1 MKHSF
6 GSDNHSGVHPLIME
20 AIVKENNNFK
30 TAYGDDPYTQEVL
43 GRLEA
48 LLGGNCKALFVV
60 NGTGANVVSL
70 GAFTSSFHSI
80 LAPKTAHINVDECGA
95 PEKFTGCKII
105 PLASPDGKVTPE
117 EVTKSL
123 TNFGEQH
130 HSQPRILSISQP
142 TELGT
147 LYSPEEIKALA
158 DLMHSHNGYLH
169 IDGSRI
175 SNAAAALGMPV
186 KAFTAD
192 CGADV
197 LSFGGTKNGLLMGEA
212 VVVFNT
218 SDATYKNEG
227 GTSGRDFAT
236 NAHNTLRNNLLQAN
250 ILQYIRKQATQLY
263 SKNRFIA
270 AQFDAYLTDNLY
282 IKLAS
287 HSNAMAKYLEKLLKE
302 ISQVQITQKVESN
315 AVFAI
320 IPKWLTEELLKKYY
334 FYTWDEQTGEVRWM
348 CSFNTQKEN
357 IEEFVADIKGLLA
370 NRDN

>member
-6 GSDNHSGVHPLIME
+6 GSDNHSGVHPQIME

-30 TAYGDDPYTQEVL
+30 TAYGDDPYTIEVL
-43 GRLEA
+43 GKLEA

-70 GAFTSSFHSI
+70 AAFVNSYHSI
-80 LAPKTAHINVDECGA
+80 FAPKTAHINVDECGA
-95 PEKFTGCKII
+95 PEKFTGSKII
-105 PLASPDGKVTPE
+105 PLSSPDGKVTPE
-117 EVTKSL
+117 EVIKSL

-147 LYSPEEIKALA
+147 LYTPDEIKALA

-175 SNAAAALGMPV
+175 SNAAAALDMPI
-186 KAFTAD
+186 KSFTAD

-218 SDATYKNEG
+218 DK
-227 GTSGRDFAT
+227 DIDK
-236 NAHNTLRNNLLQAN
+236 RNNGFQAD
-250 ILQYIRKQATQLY
+250 ILKYIRKQATQLY

-282 IKLAS
+282 ITLAS

-302 ISQVQITQKVESN
+302 IPQVQITQKVESN

-334 FYTWDEQTGEVRWM
+334 FYIWDEQTGEVRWM

-357 IEEFVADIKGLLA
+357 IEEFVADIKSLISKI
-370 NRDN
+370 

>member
-6 GSDNHSGVHPLIME
+6 GSDNHSGVHPQIME

-30 TAYGDDPYTQEVL
+30 TAYGDDPYTIEVL
-43 GRLEA
+43 GKLEA

-70 GAFTSSFHSI
+70 AAFVNSYHSI

-95 PEKFTGCKII
+95 PEKFTGSKII
-105 PLASPDGKVTPE
+105 PLSSPDGKVTPG
-117 EVTKSL
+117 EVIKSL

-147 LYSPEEIKALA
+147 LYTPDEIKALA

-175 SNAAAALGMPV
+175 SNAAAALDMPI
-186 KAFTAD
+186 KSFTAD

-218 SDATYKNEG
+218 DKEI
-227 GTSGRDFAT
+227 DK
-236 NAHNTLRNNLLQAN
+236 RNNGFQAD
-250 ILQYIRKQATQLY
+250 ILKYIRKQATQLY

-282 IKLAS
+282 ITLAS
-287 HSNAMAKYLEKLLKE
+287 HSNAMAKHLEKLLKE
-302 ISQVQITQKVESN
+302 IPQVQITQKVESN

-334 FYTWDEQTGEVRWM
+334 FYIWDEQTGEVRWM

-357 IEEFVADIKGLLA
+357 IEEFVADIKSLIS
-370 NRDN
+370 NI

>member
-6 GSDNHSGVHPLIME
+6 GSDNHSGVHPQIMD

-30 TAYGDDPYTQEVL
+30 VAYGDDPYTCQVL
-43 GRLEA
+43 SKLEN

-70 GAFTSSFHSI
+70 AAFTSSYHSI

-95 PEKFTGCKII
+95 PEKFTGSKII
-105 PLASPDGKVTPE
+105 PLPSPDGKITPE
-117 EVTKSL
+117 EVKKAL

-147 LYSPEEIKALA
+147 LYTPAEIKELA
-158 DLMHSHNGYLH
+158 ELMHNHNGYLH

-175 SNAAAALGMPV
+175 SNAAAALELPV

-218 SDATYKNEG
+218 DEKCTGN
-227 GTSGRDFAT
+227 
-236 NAHNTLRNNLLQAN
+236 NAFQAE
-250 ILQYIRKQATQLY
+250 ILKYVRKQATQLY
-263 SKNRFIA
+263 SKNRYIA
-270 AQFDAYLTDNLY
+270 AQFDAYLNDNLY

-287 HSNAMAKYLEKLLKE
+287 HSNSMAKYLEELLKDIPQIK
-302 ISQVQITQKVESN
+302 ISKKVESN

-334 FYTWDEQTGEVRWM
+334 FYTWDEESGEVRWM

-357 IEEFVADIKGLLA
+357 IEEFVADIKALLSEK
-370 NRDN
+370 